1 MQKITTFLWFD
12 DRAEEAANLYVSIF
26 KNSRIVGVHR
36 VDGKVLTV
44 TFELEGQ
51 RFMGLNG
58 GPLFKFTEAISLF
71 VDCDGQQEVDEL
83 WAKLSAG
90 GEPGR
95 CGWLK
100 DKFGVSWQIIP
111 KALMKLMGDADPAKS
126 QAVMQAMLKMNKIV
140 VEDLQKAYDGK
151 AA

>member
-1 MQKITTFLWFD
+1 MPKITTFLWFD
-12 DRAEEAANLYVSIF
+12 HQAEEAANHYISIF
-26 KNSRIVGVHR
+26 KSGKILSVHR
-36 VDGKVLTV
+36 VEGKVLAL

-51 RFMGLNG
+51 QFMALNG
-58 GPLFKFTEAISLF
+58 GPLYKFTEAISLF
-71 VDCDGQQEVDEL
+71 VDCDEQQEVDEL
-83 WAKLSAG
+83 WDKLSAG

-100 DKFGVSWQIIP
+100 DRYGLSWQIIP

-126 QAVMQAMLKMNKIV
+126 QAVLQAMMKMNKIV
-140 VEDLQKAYDGK
+140 IAELQKAYDGK